1 MKRIV
6 SLKGIVPLRPSVL
19 ALPLILLL
27 ALLRLS
33 NGGAARK
40 DCESCDDTLRLKC
53 NFYYKT
59 HLISGKDTGALSSL
73 QLANLLGAA
82 RPMAAV
88 SNFGRKI
95 PKYSLNSKPAILT
108 VVVQFDRGRL
118 LVPASCLLSRLDE
131 VGESPVD
138 FHQVIAKNS
147 PPRTIRLFG
156 E

>member
-1 MKRIV
+1 MRKTALPWPRPLRDTALLRSYGLRRIGALQRAGALKRIV

-53 NFYYKT
+53 NFYHKT

-108 VVVQFDRGRL
+108 D
-118 LVPASCLLSRLDE
+118 S
-131 VGESPVD
+131 
-138 FHQVIAKNS
+138 
-147 PPRTIRLFG
+147 
-156 E
+156 